1 MTAPLSPAQ
10 QAYRERL
17 NAIEAERLAALSAP
31 GANAERLATAALRKM
46 SAALQALRLAQ
57 LEATRR

>member
-1 MTAPLSPAQ
+1 MTLSPAQ
-10 QAYRERL
+10 QAYSDQL
-17 NAIEAERLAALSAP
+17 DTIEAEKLAALNAP